1 MFVIF
6 KWSKKLCQILIINF
20 SPSLIY
26 QMLNLLAITL
36 LAVIVKNP
44 GMMQNNS
51 GGGVGGIDSNY
62 DDEIIPTPV
71 SSKVEPSPPE
81 PTHYHRDHSLNY
93 QDMDMGGLVC
103 LCMIAITLMLIYGT
117 IKGRPSHLLPFFFLQ
132 LCDFA
137 ITTLTA
143 AGYLCYLRTIHHLI
157 EQSNRLPWKDDL
169 IKMDPR
175 TLGVV
180 VLFAFIF
187 MVMLKAYCIGIVWRC
202 YKYLTIRQNAALLSY
217 IIPESGN
224 QERSFANSLLPDYEE
239 ALSMKITPPP
249 SYQIAM
255 QQQQMTVA
263 LSPPS
268 DGLSSPIHAAAS
280 DTETDPPSYNMV
292 QRLENEASPTHEGSL
307 DGSEEIQVETSEA
320 SVDSPVAT
328 QAQPQQRDE

>member
-1 MFVIF
+1 
-6 KWSKKLCQILIINF
+6 
-20 SPSLIY
+20 
-26 QMLNLLAITL
+26 MLNLLAITL

-44 GMMQNNS
+44 GMMQNINGAIDNS
-51 GGGVGGIDSNY
+51 Y
-62 DDEIIPTPV
+62 DDEFIPTPV
-71 SSKVEPSPPE
+71 SSKIE
-81 PTHYHRDHSLNY
+81 PTATIETPYHSYRDHSLNY

-117 IKGRPSHLLPFFFLQ
+117 VKGRPSHLLPFFFLQ

-157 EQSNRLPWKDDL
+157 EQSNRLPWKEDL
-169 IKMDPR
+169 IRMDPR

-202 YKYLTIRQNAALLSY
+202 YKYLTIRQNASLLTY

-224 QERSFANSLLPDYEE
+224 QERSFNSLLPDYEE
-239 ALSMKITPPP
+239 ALSMKVTPPP

-263 LSPPS
+263 LSPPTVAPGS
-268 DGLSSPIHAAAS
+268 PVTSSES
-280 DTETDPPSYNMV
+280 ETEPPSYRAA
-292 QRLENEASPTHEGSL
+292 QQLETPSTASPTNQGSL
-307 DGSEEIQVETSEA
+307 DDSDEIQIDETPA
-320 SVDSPVAT
+320 PAANQ
-328 QAQPQQRDE
+328 QAHRDP